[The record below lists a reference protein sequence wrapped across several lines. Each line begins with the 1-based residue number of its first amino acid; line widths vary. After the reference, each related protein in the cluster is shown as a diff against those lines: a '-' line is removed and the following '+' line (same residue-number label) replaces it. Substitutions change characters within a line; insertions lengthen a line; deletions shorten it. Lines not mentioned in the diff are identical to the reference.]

1 MFLPDYLYICTLKN
15 KKVMADGYL
24 ESRYDEVFGAK
35 GKKVVVKRISID
47 SLLER
52 NRSYRGF
59 RKDYVVS
66 EETLRKIVAVNA
78 KIPSAKNQQVLRFKL
93 VTKSTGAD
101 KVLANI
107 KLGGML
113 PELHLP
119 FEGTEPEAFIIVCS
133 TVPESKLVDI
143 DLGIALQ
150 SMLLKA
156 VDMGLN
162 GLIIGA
168 FNKGNITEEF
178 QLPYEPLAILA
189 IGSGAETIRLVPSGA
204 DESRAYYRNEAG
216 VHFVPKVRPEE
227 LILP

>member
-1 MFLPDYLYICTLKN
+1 MYLCSLKN
-15 KKVMADGYL
+15 KIIMADGYL

-52 NRSYRGF
+52 NRSHRGF
-59 RKDYVVS
+59 RKEHVVT
-66 EETLRKIVAVNA
+66 EEALKKIVAVNA
-78 KIPSAKNQQVLRFKL
+78 KIPSAKNQQVFRFKL
-93 VTKSTGAD
+93 VTKETGAD

-150 SMLLKA
+150 SMSLKA

-168 FNKGNITEEF
+168 FNKGKITEEF
-178 QLPYEPLAILA
+178 GLPYEPLAILA
-189 IGSGAETIRLVPSGA
+189 IGSGAETIRLVPIGA
-204 DESRAYYRNEAG
+204 DESRAYYRNAEG

-227 LILP
+227 LVIP